1 MNKEI
6 LFRET
11 QKFRQWWLWLILM
24 GINGLFLFGVFMQV
38 IGGQKFGDKT
48 MSDSQLITA
57 TFFTIILTLLFT
69 SIRLETIIKNDGIY
83 VRFFPLHLKFK
94 HYSWERLTKSYIRQ
108 YSAISEYGG
117 WGLRIGI
124 FGKGNAYNVSGDD
137 GLQLEFIDNKKL
149 LIGTNKPDDLT
160 QLLQKIGQLKQ

>member
-38 IGGQKFGDKT
+38 IGGQKFGDKP

>member
-38 IGGQKFGDKT
+38 IGEQKFGDKP
-48 MSDSQLITA
+48 MSDSQLIIA
-57 TFFTIILTLLFT
+57 TIFTIILTLLFA

-83 VRFFPLHLKFK
+83 VQFFPLHLKFK

-137 GLQLEFIDNKKL
+137 GLQLEFIDNKRL

-160 QLLQKIGQLKQ
+160 QLLQKIGQLRQ

>member
-38 IGGQKFGDKT
+38 IGGQKFGDKP
-48 MSDSQLITA
+48 MSDSQLIIA